1 LKKES
6 EREREWETE
15 EDGGGEER
23 GWEGGGEG
31 EESGRQNMSTFPALH
46 TGWQRPMGCLI
57 FVGNFP
63 QKIPIIIGSLAEN
76 DL

>member
-23 GWEGGGEG
+23 GWEGGG